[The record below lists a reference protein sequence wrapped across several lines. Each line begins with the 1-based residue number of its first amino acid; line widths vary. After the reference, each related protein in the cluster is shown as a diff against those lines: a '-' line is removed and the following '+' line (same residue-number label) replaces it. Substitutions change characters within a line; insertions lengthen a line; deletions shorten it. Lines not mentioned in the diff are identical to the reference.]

1 MADATARFFDA
12 LGERGHEPLLEKA
25 TGTLRFD
32 LDAGGRTD
40 RWLVTVERG
49 DVTVSRKAA
58 KADVVV
64 RTDRALFDKLASG
77 RKNAMA
83 AILRG
88 EIGIE
93 GRVQLLALFQRLF
106 PSPPKRRSR

>member
-1 MADATARFFDA
+1 MADTTTEFFDN
-12 LGERGHEPLLEKA
+12 LSRRGHEPLLEKA
-25 TGTLRFD
+25 SGTLRFE
-32 LDAGGRTD
+32 LDERKRTD
-40 RWLVTVERG
+40 RWLVTVEKG
-49 DVTVSRKAA
+49 NVTVSRKAA

-77 RKNAMA
+77 RQNAMA